1 MKKTAFNFNRA
12 IAFKL
17 CALLLFFSITLSC
30 KKEST
35 FINLPLSGP
44 DQDFYVLANN
54 NTLLKYNAKS
64 IKTSLNSVSITG
76 MGPTEKMLSID
87 FRPATGDLYGISDAS
102 KLYIINLSTGLARA
116 VAATPITPA
125 VSGTVISIDFN
136 PTTDRLRLVS
146 NTGQNL
152 RINPETATVEATDPN
167 ISGGTVMGIAH
178 TNSFAGASTTTLYDI
193 DPVAKT
199 LNKQDPQNNGTITKV
214 ADLDQDIS
222 NTTSLDISPNS
233 KNVLLVGTLN
243 KTISL
248 FSIDLDRNVTK
259 LVGKFTFTDQTS
271 IQSIAIPTNPVAY
284 ATTTDANNANTLLIF
299 DPTFNKTVAV
309 AKTITGM
316 QSGETVLGIDMRP
329 SNGQVYAL
337 GSSNRLYTVNL
348 STGLF
353 TQVGTGA
360 FATALAGTSFGFD
373 FSPQEDI
380 IRVVSNTGQN
390 LRINPITASISVQP
404 NLSTSTGS
412 PTVSAAAYSNNIA
425 GSTTSRLYVIDHV
438 LNKLYTQDQNS
449 GLLSPVGD
457 LKIVISAVNGF
468 DISFSNI
475 GDTAYGIFTVDEKNK
490 LYQVNLSTGQASV
503 AASALEFTQPI
514 TGFTLGRRL

>member
-1 MKKTAFNFNRA
+1 MKKTTFKLHSA

-17 CALLLFFSITLSC
+17 CAVLLFFSITLSC

-44 DQDFYVLANN
+44 DQEFYVLANN
-54 NTLLKYNAKS
+54 NTLIRYNAKS
-64 IKTSLNSVSITG
+64 VKTSLSSVSITG
-76 MGPTEKMLSID
+76 MGPAEKMLSID

-116 VAATPITPA
+116 VAATPLTPVVA
-125 VSGTVISIDFN
+125 GAVISIDFN

-152 RINPETATVEATDPN
+152 RINPETATVEATDTN

-178 TNSFAGASTTTLYDI
+178 TNSFAGASTTILYDI

-199 LNKQDPQNNGTITKV
+199 LNKQDAQNNSGTLTKV
-214 ADLDQDIS
+214 ADLGQDIS
-222 NTTSLDISPNS
+222 NTVSLDISPNN
-233 KNVLLVGTLN
+233 KNALMVGTLN
-243 KTISL
+243 NIISL

-259 LVGKFTFTDQTS
+259 LIGRFTDQTS

-284 ATTTDANNANTLLIF
+284 ATTTLNNANTLLIF
-299 DPTFNKTVAV
+299 DPTLNTGVAV
-309 AKTITGM
+309 SKTITGM
-316 QSGETVLGIDMRP
+316 QSGETILSIDMRP
-329 SNGQVYAL
+329 LNGQVYAL

-348 STGLF
+348 GTGLF
-353 TQVGTGA
+353 TQVGTGT
-360 FATALAGTSFGFD
+360 FATALSGTSFGFD
-373 FSPQEDI
+373 VSPQEDI

-390 LRINPITASISVQP
+390 LRINPITASVSVQP
-404 NLSTSTGS
+404 NLSTSTGL
-412 PTVSAAAYSNNIA
+412 PAVSAAAYSNNVV
-425 GSTTSRLYVIDHV
+425 GSTTSRLYVVDHT

-468 DISFSNI
+468 DIGLSNI
-475 GDTAYGIFTVDEKNK
+475 GDAAYGIFTVEGKNK
-490 LYQVNLSTGQASV
+490 LYQINLSTGLASV
-503 AASALEFTQPI
+503 AASALEFPQAI

>member
-1 MKKTAFNFNRA
+1 MKKTAFKLNRT

-17 CALLLFFSITLSC
+17 CALLFFFSISLSC

-35 FINLPLSGP
+35 QINLPLSGP

-76 MGPTEKMLSID
+76 MSPTEKMLSID
-87 FRPATGDLYGISDAS
+87 FRPTTGDLYGISDAS

-116 VAATPITPA
+116 IATAPLTPA
-125 VSGTVISIDFN
+125 VSGTVISIDFD

-152 RINPETATVEATDPN
+152 RINPETATVEATDAN
-167 ISGGTVMGIAH
+167 ISGGTVMGISY
-178 TNSFAGASTTTLYDI
+178 TNSTAGASTTTLYGI

-199 LNKQDPQNNGTITKV
+199 LNKQEPQNSGTLTKV
-214 ADLDQDIS
+214 ADLGQDVG
-222 NTTSLDISPNS
+222 NNVCLDISPNN
-233 KNVLLVGTLN
+233 KNVLLAGTL
-243 KTISL
+243 KDFVGL
-248 FSIDLDRNVTK
+248 FSIDLDRKVTK
-259 LVGKFTFTDQTS
+259 LVGKFTGNIA

-284 ATTTDANNANTLLIF
+284 ATTIDANKANTLLIF
-299 DPTFNKTVAV
+299 DPTLSTTVAV

-329 SNGQVYAL
+329 LNGQVYAL

-353 TQVGTGA
+353 TQAGTGT
-360 FATALAGTSFGFD
+360 FASALAGTSFGFD

-380 IRVVSNTGQN
+380 IRVVSNTAQN
-390 LRINPITASISVQP
+390 LRINPITASVSVQP

-457 LKIVISAVNGF
+457 LKIIISAVNGF

-475 GDTAYGIFTVDEKNK
+475 GDTAYGIFTVEGKNK
-490 LYQVNLSTGQASV
+490 LYQINLSTGQASV
-503 AASALEFTQPI
+503 ATSALEFTQPI